1 MKKNYFLAI
10 ILILLVFIGGHLLQS
25 WLYKDVPKNT
35 TSQAET
41 PPVST
46 AESENAVPVTQSAVI
61 VKDEVDEDENAQ
73 PKTEQT
79 FVIETDLVRAT
90 FTNKGGDLISYK
102 LKQHTVAGSTEK
114 VEMIK
119 NAKDT
124 NRTLGISLGG
134 YNAPLLDNI
143 FDVKEETGENGEKM
157 ISFICDIGIKN
168 TSGEVE
174 KIKLSKHFRFV
185 PGEYLFELV
194 VTIEGDE
201 NFSSLNFGNVSYTI
215 RTAPQVGPDWDKT
228 DRYDFRRFSLYT
240 NGKKKDQ
247 SLRAGETRA
256 GGAGTT
262 WVAVSGKY
270 FTFVLIPDKT
280 ISTLTLS
287 ADKAVDDKTEN
298 TQAFISQPAMQT
310 SSLQNAYK
318 IYLGPRGE
326 KDLHRY
332 SNPTKNSFGIRD
344 LGLDN
349 LATGGGFLGPIIA
362 VIKTLLQIT
371 YKFVKNWGVAIIIV
385 TILIKLVMLP
395 LSVKSIVGTQK
406 LQPYQDKISEINKK
420 YKSNPQKMQEELSKI
435 YAEAGYTPNC
445 VGGCLPLILQFA
457 VIIAMFQLFNNYFE
471 FRGATFIPGWIS
483 DLSLGDSVYKFKKP
497 LPVLNWTD
505 LRLLPI
511 IYISTQYLST
521 FISRQMP
528 QSKEMQSTMFMMMYI
543 MPAMFFFMLYNAP
556 SGLFVYWIVSN
567 IFMTFQQF
575 ITNRIIKREREKP
588 KTKK

>member
-1 MKKNYFLAI
+1 MKKNYILAF
-10 ILILLVFIGGHLLQS
+10 ILILLVLIGGNLLQS
-25 WLYKDVPKNT
+25 WLYKDMPQKTN
-35 TSQAET
+35 SQMQTPSASNAQQET
-41 PPVST
+41 
-46 AESENAVPVTQSAVI
+46 VPVTQSALV
-61 VKDEVDEDENAQ
+61 VKDEVNEGENAQ

-79 FVIETDLVRAT
+79 FVVETDLIRAT

-102 LKQHTVAGSTEK
+102 LKQHTVAGSNEN

-119 NAKDT
+119 NSNDA

-143 FDVKEETGENGEKM
+143 FDTKEETGANGEKM
-157 ISFICDIGIKN
+157 ISFIGDIGIKN
-168 TSGEVE
+168 TRGEVE
-174 KIKLSKHFRFV
+174 RLKISKHFRFV

-194 VTIEGDE
+194 VTIEGGE
-201 NFSSLNFGNVSYTI
+201 NFSSLNLGNVSYTI
-215 RTAPQVGPDWDKT
+215 RTAPQIGPDWDKT

-247 SLRAGETRA
+247 GLKPGEIKAGNT
-256 GGAGTT
+256 GAS

-270 FTFVLIPDKT
+270 FTFVLIPDT
-280 ISTLTLS
+280 TTNALTLS
-287 ADKAVDDKTEN
+287 ADKAVDYNVEN
-298 TQAFISQPAMQT
+298 TQAFISQPAMLT

-318 IYLGPRGE
+318 IYVGPTGE

-332 SNPTKNSFGIRD
+332 SVPTKNSFGVAD
-344 LGLDN
+344 LGLDS
-349 LATGGGFLGPIIA
+349 LSTGGGVLGPIIV
-362 VIKTLLQIT
+362 VIKTLLQLT

-385 TILIKLVMLP
+385 TILIKLIMLP
-395 LSVKSIVGTQK
+395 LSVKSMVGTQK
-406 LQPYQDKISEINKK
+406 LQPYQERINEINKK
-420 YKSNPQKMQEELSKI
+420 YRSNPQKMQEELSKV

-445 VGGCLPLILQFA
+445 VGGCLPLVLQFA

-483 DLSLGDSVYKFKKP
+483 DLSLGDSVYKFKNP
-497 LPVLNWTD
+497 LPVLKWTD

-511 IYISTQYLST
+511 IYITTQYLST
-521 FISRQMP
+521 LVNKQMP

-567 IFMTFQQF
+567 IFMIFQQF
-575 ITNRIIKREREKP
+575 ITNKMVKKELEKP
-588 KTKK
+588 NSKK